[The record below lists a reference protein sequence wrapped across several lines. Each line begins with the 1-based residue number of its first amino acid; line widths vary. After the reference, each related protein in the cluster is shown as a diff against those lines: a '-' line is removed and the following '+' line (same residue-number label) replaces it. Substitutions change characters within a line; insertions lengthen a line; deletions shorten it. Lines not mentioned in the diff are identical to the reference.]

1 MSLLKVLERLDKVM
15 FTVIHNDSD
24 ASRLDG
30 FMLVIRNPIVWI
42 PLYAFLLYY
51 SIRKAGARAW
61 KFIVLSVLTFAITD
75 SVSASLLKPFFAR
88 PRPCHDPELQPFLR
102 NILACGGLYSFPS
115 SHAANHFG
123 LAAFWYWALWIMT
136 GKKWPVLWIWAAFIC
151 YAQVY
156 TGKHYPSDIAAGALL
171 GYTTGLLMAKV
182 FEYLWNAGSKYD
194 IGGLKPEI

>member
-1 MSLLKVLERLDKVM
+1 MSLLRLLDRLDKAM
-15 FTVIHNDSD
+15 FMVIHNDSD
-24 ASRLDG
+24 APRLDG

-75 SVSASLLKPFFAR
+75 SVSASLLKPLFAR

-102 NILACGGLYSFPS
+102 NILECVGLYSFPS

-136 GKKWPVLWIWAAFIC
+136 GKKWPVLWIWAALIC

-171 GYTTGLLMAKV
+171 GYTTGLLMAKI
-182 FEYLWNAGSKYD
+182 FEYLWNAGAKYEM
-194 IGGLKPEI
+194 GGLKPEV